1 MKKGRVL
8 EAGVWRVNFPIES
21 STDSKPGTRTG
32 DVTGSSSK
40 IPTESSMDLNARS
53 VRVTWQVHRQKIPT
67 KSPRDLKK
75 QVRAVTCRFPVT
87 ISDGF
92 TDVFTDGVG
101 PSVSPSETVNIWPP
115 CRHSPP
121 PFLLLL
127 PNPKSP
133 HLQITSPPS
142 PPNKILSHLSSC
154 ISWSFVVTT
163 SVFWFTDRF
172 YQFL

>member
-1 MKKGRVL
+1 MGAWGEGFGGWIFRQNHRRIQNL
-8 EAGVWRVNFPIES
+8 DPYGWRDRFTVKN
-21 STDSKPGTRTG
+21 TDEITDGFECQIRTRN
-32 DVTGSSSK
+32 VTGAPSK
-40 IPTESSMDLNARS
+40 NTDGITEGFEKAG
-53 VRVTWQVHRQKIPT
+53 P
-67 KSPRDLKK
+67 
-75 QVRAVTCRFPVT
+75 AVTCRFPV
-87 ISDGF
+87 II

-101 PSVSPSETVNIWPP
+101 LSVSLSETLNRWPP

-142 PPNKILSHLSSC
+142 PPNKNLSHLSSC
-154 ISWSFVVTT
+154 ISWSFVVTA
-163 SVFWFTDRF
+163 SVFWFTDGF